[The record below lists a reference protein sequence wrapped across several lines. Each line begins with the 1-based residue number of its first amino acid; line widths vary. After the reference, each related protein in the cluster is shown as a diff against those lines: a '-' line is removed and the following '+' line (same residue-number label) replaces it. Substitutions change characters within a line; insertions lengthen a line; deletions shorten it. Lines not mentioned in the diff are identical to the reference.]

1 MVSRPSFA
9 DLDDD
14 GLYEIIF
21 NSKEK
26 IEALN
31 FNGSKVSN
39 FPILPILH
47 TDETLVGTPIIFD
60 LSNDGNNDIVV
71 VTSQGQVF
79 AYDLDGKI
87 VDGFPTSLGGRVSLT
102 SVAEDFDND
111 NSIELIS
118 MNDNGEMFSWQ
129 LNASRTETVLWWN
142 QYNADPTNNT
152 FIQKQLTEI
161 PVEATALMPTES
173 VYNYPNPNTQ
183 NYTTIRY
190 FLKEDANVDIK
201 IFDLA
206 GDLVT
211 SLQGPG
217 QGNVHNEQRWE
228 LSDVSSGVYLCR
240 VEASSADEK
249 SVKIIKIMVVK

>member
-1 MVSRPSFA
+1 
-9 DLDDD
+9 
-14 GLYEIIF
+14 
-21 NSKEK
+21 
-26 IEALN
+26 
-31 FNGSKVSN
+31 
-39 FPILPILH
+39 
-47 TDETLVGTPIIFD
+47 
-60 LSNDGNNDIVV
+60 
-71 VTSQGQVF
+71 
-79 AYDLDGKI
+79 
-87 VDGFPTSLGGRVSLT
+87 
-102 SVAEDFDND
+102 
-111 NSIELIS
+111 

-129 LNASRTETVLWWN
+129 LNSSRTETVLWWN

-161 PVEATALMPTES
+161 TVETTALMPTES

-211 SLQGPG
+211 SLRGPG
-217 QGNVHNEQRWE
+217 QGNVHNEKRWE